1 MCTRIHERIRILAVR
16 CCIATA
22 ALSLNVDA
30 QEHFRADDHAPI
42 GVMGDHYHEAGEL
55 MLSYRYMSMPMGENL
70 MGTVA
75 ATAEEIVTSIPN
87 AFFGNPGQPPTLR
100 IVPTQ
105 MDMRMHMV
113 GVMYA
118 PSDRVTL
125 MAMLNYLDKS
135 MDHLTFRGG
144 MGTNVLGEFTTATG
158 GLSDS
163 SLSALIR
170 LYEGEVQRFHA
181 TVGLSFPTG
190 ALNETGTVLA
200 PTGMMPTLRL
210 PYPMQLGSGSN
221 DVLGGLTYSRF
232 FDGWSWGAQW
242 RSTIRTSTNDEGYT
256 LGDEHRW
263 SAWFSRLISPQVSWS
278 VRAEQLR
285 RGNIEGRDPRIM
297 GPVQTADPARQEATR
312 LDLALGINFATEAG
326 HRVAL
331 EYLVPAT
338 QDLGGPQL
346 GVDQQL
352 ILGFQYTF

>member
-1 MCTRIHERIRILAVR
+1 MITQILELVRTHAVR
-16 CCIATA
+16 CCMGVT
-22 ALSLNVDA
+22 ALSMTVSA

-70 MGTVA
+70 VGTDTVN
-75 ATAEEIVTSIPN
+75 AEEIVTGVPN
-87 AFFGNPGQPPTLR
+87 RFFGDPGQPPTLR

-125 MAMLNYLDKS
+125 MAMLNYVNKS
-135 MDHLTFRGG
+135 MDHRTFRGG
-144 MGTNVLGEFTTATG
+144 MGANVLGEFTTETG
-158 GLSDS
+158 GLADS

-170 LYEGEVQRFHA
+170 LHEDGVQRLHA
-181 TVGLSFPTG
+181 TLGVSFPTG
-190 ALNETGTVLA
+190 AVDNTGTVLA

-210 PYPMQLGSGSN
+210 PYTMQLGSGTN
-221 DVLGGLTYSRF
+221 DLSGGLTYSRF
-232 FDGWSWGAQW
+232 FDSWSWGAQW
-242 RSTIRTSTNDEGYT
+242 RGAIRNGTNDEGYA
-256 LGDEHRW
+256 LGDEHRLT
-263 SAWFSRLISPQVSWS
+263 AWFGRPISPRVSWS
-278 VRAEQLR
+278 VRAEYYR

-297 GPVQTADPARQEATR
+297 GPVQTADPARQEASR
-312 LDLALGINFATEAG
+312 LDLALGINFGTETG

-338 QDLGGPQL
+338 QDLSGPQL
-346 GVDQQL
+346 GIDRQL
-352 ILGFQYTF
+352 ILGLQYTF